1 MNWKIDEMSHQHI
14 STLTIKYRTYLDS
27 NSERF
32 IALYSEAAKFRIR
45 ISSMYLRYG
54 YKRVVNLSPPL
65 RGRD

>member
-1 MNWKIDEMSHQHI
+1 MNWKIDERSHQRI

-45 ISSMYLRYG
+45 ISSMCLF
-54 YKRVVNLSPPL
+54 
-65 RGRD
+65 